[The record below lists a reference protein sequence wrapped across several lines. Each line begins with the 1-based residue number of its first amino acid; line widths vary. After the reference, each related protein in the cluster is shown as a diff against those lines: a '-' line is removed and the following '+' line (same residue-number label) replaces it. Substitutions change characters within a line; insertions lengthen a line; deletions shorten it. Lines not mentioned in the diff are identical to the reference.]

1 MITSK
6 SSAVSHFVNAFG
18 YFDFVIGISRGLG
31 WPVNGSSFDS
41 FGLLKCALKWSLM
54 MFDA

>member
-1 MITSK
+1 MLLAA
-6 SSAVSHFVNAFG
+6 SSL
-18 YFDFVIGISRGLG
+18 VISVSRGLG
-31 WPVNGSSFDS
+31 LSMNGSSFDS

>member
-31 WPVNGSSFDS
+31 SPVNGSSFDS
-41 FGLLKCALKWSLM
+41 FGSLKCALNWSLI
-54 MFDA
+54 F